1 MRRGDVTRRVCALL
15 AIVALTPLH
24 AQANTMWPFVAYYMQ
39 QEFVGNVWTI
49 SIGLTI
55 EFFVVWKAFAVTAR
69 KALAADI
76 VMNLAS
82 TLIGL
87 AILYGLALAGF
98 SVLGEGIAYQF
109 KEPVQFTLVLAANFA
124 AVCLMNA
131 LIEGAVLKWV
141 FKLPLNVRN
150 VAYLLL
156 ANALSAAVS
165 LVGLWIHTGGEPWVN
180 PRSLV

>member
-1 MRRGDVTRRVCALL
+1 MSARALL
-15 AIVALTPLH
+15 AIVALIPLH
-24 AQANTMWPFVAYYMQ
+24 ARANTIWPFVAYYMQ
-39 QEFVGNVWTI
+39 QEFLDNVSTI
-49 SIGLTI
+49 SIGFAI
-55 EFFVVWKAFAVTAR
+55 EFFIVWKAFAVTAR

-82 TLIGL
+82 TVIGL
-87 AILYGLALAGF
+87 VMLYGLALAGF
-98 SVLGEGIAYQF
+98 GVFGEGIAYEFREPGQF
-109 KEPVQFTLVLAANFA
+109 VLVLAANFA
-124 AVCLMNA
+124 FVCLINS
-131 LIEGAVLKWV
+131 LIEGAILRWA

-156 ANALSAAVS
+156 ANALSVAVS